1 MNLAFH
7 QLSVAQLRALAAMLE
22 VRNLSRAA
30 KLLGASQPALS
41 RHLAQFREALGDP
54 LMVRRGR
61 EYVLTER
68 GQALLEPLR
77 EVLTGLERLSS
88 PSEFSPAS
96 CERRFCLAGSDYVA
110 QYILP
115 GLLHDLAL
123 QAPGVSVEFRIWQA
137 DRYDWLEDGKV
148 DLVTSMLEETPADY
162 HGRVLGEDAPV
173 CCMSAAH
180 PLARQER
187 ISQAQYLAWP
197 HVMISMGGD
206 KDSFVDAHLR
216 RQHLRRNLKLS
227 VPFYSAALSVIQQS
241 EMLLTLPEHIA
252 RQWSQQAAVCARPL
266 SFIEHRFRYWMV
278 WHSRIQRSPEQQ
290 WFRQFVF
297 EHCRNSP
304 FLSPGDAVPP
314 GYAI

>member
-1 MNLAFH
+1 MNLAFNH
-7 QLSVAQLRALAAMLE
+7 LSVSQLMALAAILE

-30 KLLGASQPALS
+30 KLLGTSQPALS

-61 EYVLTER
+61 EYVLTDC
-68 GQALLEPLR
+68 GQALLAPLR
-77 EVLTGLERLSS
+77 DVLAGLERLSS
-88 PSEFSPAS
+88 PAEFSPAR

-148 DLVTSMLEETPADY
+148 DLVTTMLEDTPADY
-162 HGRVLGEDAPV
+162 HGRVLGEDTPV
-173 CCMSAAH
+173 CCMRKGHA
-180 PLARQER
+180 LARQAR
-187 ISQAQYLAWP
+187 ISQAQYLSWP
-197 HVMISMGGD
+197 HATISMGGD
-206 KDSFVDAHLR
+206 KDSFIDAHLR
-216 RQHLRRNLKLS
+216 RQHLRRDLKLA

-241 EMLLTLPEHIA
+241 DMLLTLPEHIA
-252 RQWSQQAAVCARPL
+252 RQWAQQADVCARPL
-266 SFIEHRFRYWMV
+266 SFIEHRFRYWVV
-278 WHSRIQRSPEQQ
+278 WHSRIQSSPEQQ

-297 EHCRNSP
+297 DHCRSSR
-304 FLSPGDAVPP
+304 FLSPGDAWPP
-314 GYAI
+314 NHTA